1 MIQCQIS
8 LYPLA
13 TPNFIEIINECI
25 KILDNENNISYT
37 VTRTNTLIKGE
48 IEAVFEATE
57 KIFIKA
63 KELNPEN
70 ILLAVYSS
78 ACSE

>member
-13 TPNFIEIINECI
+13 NPDFIEVINECI
-25 KILDNENNISYT
+25 KILDNENISYT

-48 IEAVFEATE
+48 TDAVFEATK

-70 ILLAVYSS
+70 ILIATYSS

>member
-13 TPNFIEIINECI
+13 NPDFLEIINECI

-48 IEAVFEATE
+48 VDAVFEATK

-63 KELNPEN
+63 KELNKEN
-70 ILLAVYSS
+70 VLIAVYSS

>member
-13 TPNFIEIINECI
+13 NPEFIEVINECI
-25 KILDNENNISYT
+25 KILDNENISYT
-37 VTRTNTLIKGE
+37 VTRTNILILLE
-48 IEAVFEATE
+48 TDAVFEVTK

-63 KELNPEN
+63 KELNKEN

>member
-13 TPNFIEIINECI
+13 NPDFIEVINECI
-25 KILDNENNISYT
+25 KILDNENISYT

-48 IEAVFEATE
+48 TDEVFEATK

-63 KELNPEN
+63 RELNPEN